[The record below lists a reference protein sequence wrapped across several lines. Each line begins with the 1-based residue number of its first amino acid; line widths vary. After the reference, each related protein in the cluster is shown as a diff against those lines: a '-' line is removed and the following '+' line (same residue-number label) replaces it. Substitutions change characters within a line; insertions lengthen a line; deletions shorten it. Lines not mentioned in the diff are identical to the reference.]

1 MENLTESKT
10 RKYTRYT
17 KNQVSAL
24 RKALQEDQQPR
35 LVIAKRFSN
44 EWGIPTRN
52 IYQKLNSV
60 ARTKRKYTKRKP
72 KITLESIREAK
83 DAQVAKQT
91 AKLTTTGI
99 ELTGE
104 MTNVLKYF
112 KQPTKVVIYKDH
124 VRYYYN

>member
-1 MENLTESKT
+1 MENESKT

-17 KNQVSAL
+17 KKQVNAL
-24 RKALQEDQQPR
+24 RKALKEDQQPR

-52 IYQKLNSV
+52 VYQKLNNV

-83 DAQVAKQT
+83 IAQLAEEAANSNTK
-91 AKLTTTGI
+91 GI

-112 KQPTKVVIYKDH
+112 KQPTKVVMYEDH

>member
-17 KNQVSAL
+17 KKQVNAL
-24 RKALQEDQQPR
+24 RKALKEDQQPR

-52 IYQKLNSV
+52 VYQKLNNV

-83 DAQVAKQT
+83 IAQLAQEAANPNT
-91 AKLTTTGI
+91 PLSLI
-99 ELTGE
+99 H
-104 MTNVLKYF
+104 
-112 KQPTKVVIYKDH
+112 I
-124 VRYYYN
+124 

>member
-17 KNQVSAL
+17 KKQVNELRNAL
-24 RKALQEDQQPR
+24 KTEEPR

-60 ARTKRKYTKRKP
+60 GRTKRKYTKR
-72 KITLESIREAK
+72 TLKVNTVVNVTKTDEG
-83 DAQVAKQT
+83 VT
-91 AKLTTTGI
+91 
-99 ELTGE
+99 LTGD
-104 MTNVLKYF
+104 MVNVLGMLK
-112 KQPTKVVIYKDH
+112 KPTKVVMYNDH